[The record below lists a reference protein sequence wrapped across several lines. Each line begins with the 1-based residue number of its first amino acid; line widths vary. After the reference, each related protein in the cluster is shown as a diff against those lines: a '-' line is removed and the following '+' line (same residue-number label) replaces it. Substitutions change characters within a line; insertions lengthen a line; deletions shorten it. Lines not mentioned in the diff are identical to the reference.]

1 MYTHPS
7 FTEEEKRQKQNGAG
21 VTSKFRVPRKHLL
34 QHVRCLKSLVTSILI
49 PFLTSTSHRFSLNG
63 WMGLIESLI
72 FFSYPIISK
81 MAPMILQD
89 FETGSRDFNFAEN
102 STDFFIKMIKK
113 LNRKKNSSFVIF
125 EDTVTKEV
133 SLEF

>member
-1 MYTHPS
+1 
-7 FTEEEKRQKQNGAG
+7 
-21 VTSKFRVPRKHLL
+21 
-34 QHVRCLKSLVTSILI
+34 
-49 PFLTSTSHRFSLNG
+49 
-63 WMGLIESLI
+63 
-72 FFSYPIISK
+72 
-81 MAPMILQD
+81 MAPMILRD
-89 FETGSRDFNFAEN
+89 FDFNFAEK

>member
-1 MYTHPS
+1 
-7 FTEEEKRQKQNGAG
+7 
-21 VTSKFRVPRKHLL
+21 
-34 QHVRCLKSLVTSILI
+34 
-49 PFLTSTSHRFSLNG
+49 
-63 WMGLIESLI
+63 
-72 FFSYPIISK
+72 
-81 MAPMILQD
+81 MILRD

-133 SLEF
+133 SLEFWFQDLSFDANKSEVYWILNFL

>member
-1 MYTHPS
+1 
-7 FTEEEKRQKQNGAG
+7 
-21 VTSKFRVPRKHLL
+21 
-34 QHVRCLKSLVTSILI
+34 
-49 PFLTSTSHRFSLNG
+49 
-63 WMGLIESLI
+63 
-72 FFSYPIISK
+72 
-81 MAPMILQD
+81 MAPMILRD